1 MKIPI
6 YGSRMRT
13 VTLSA
18 LSAAVSNGKINY
30 NAGRMCPKT
39 LKSRDGISTRPVD
52 PVAISLRLVS
62 AQAVGQIRMN

>member
-13 VTLSA
+13 VMLSA

-30 NAGRMCPKT
+30 NAGKPEEFWGQYIKLMPT
-39 LKSRDGISTRPVD
+39 TVY
-52 PVAISLRLVS
+52 
-62 AQAVGQIRMN
+62 AVHA